1 MKKVISSLLAILL
14 LVLSTS
20 ISAFAQT
27 SPVKSSDEFYET
39 YTHTEYFDDGSYLVV
54 EVEQTPSPIAPAF
67 TKMGRKHVC
76 LYDSHDEMVW
86 DYALVGTYKVTTGV
100 SAFCTNSTYEY
111 TIYDDSWSL
120 TEHANH
126 FSENVAY
133 GTATFKRKILFLP
146 ITTHYLDV
154 ALTCDRNGA
163 LS

>member
-1 MKKVISSLLAILL
+1 MKKVISLLLATLILS
-14 LVLSTS
+14 LSTS

-54 EVEQTPSPIAPAF
+54 KVEQTPSPIAPAY
-67 TKMGRKHVC
+67 TKIGRRYVY
-76 LYDSHDEMVW
+76 LYNSDEELQW
-86 DYALVGTYKVTTGV
+86 EYALVGTYKVTAGV

-133 GTATFKRKILFLP
+133 GTAAFKKKLLFVT
-146 ITTHYLDV
+146 IRTHYLDV